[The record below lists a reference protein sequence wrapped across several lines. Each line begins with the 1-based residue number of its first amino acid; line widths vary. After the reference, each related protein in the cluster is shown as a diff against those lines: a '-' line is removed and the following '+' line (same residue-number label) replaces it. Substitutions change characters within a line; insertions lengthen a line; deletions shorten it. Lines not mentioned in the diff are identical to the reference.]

1 LLIGGLGIFYLNYRQ
16 INNLN
21 NRVSDLQSQVATI
34 SGSQNQTIT
43 NQTITIFQNNT
54 NLPEI
59 YDRVSDS
66 VVLVH
71 GSTDSGEVQGSGFI
85 YNFQGRMVAI
95 TNFHVIYQTTELS
108 VTFSNGHGYASTV
121 LGSDPYADLA
131 VLSVDAP
138 TNEFMPLNIVSS
150 SSLRVGD
157 QVIAVGN
164 PYGLIG
170 SMTTG
175 VVSALGRSIQGD
187 LTLNFSIS
195 NVIQSSTPINPG
207 NSGGPLLNAVG
218 DVVGITT
225 AIISDSQGLGFA
237 IPSNTI
243 IRELPSLV
251 ETGNYRNHAYLGIAS
266 SPDRV
271 DMSYDLAEELGV
283 DVTYGRYVG
292 IVTAGGPS
300 DGILREG
307 DIIIAINGT
316 TIRNSDDLGTYLAE
330 KTVPGDEIVI
340 SVVRDNSTTNVTVT
354 LGTRPQPDL

>member
-1 LLIGGLGIFYLNYRQ
+1 
-16 INNLN
+16 
-21 NRVSDLQSQVATI
+21 
-34 SGSQNQTIT
+34 
-43 NQTITIFQNNT
+43 
-54 NLPEI
+54 
-59 YDRVSDS
+59 
-66 VVLVH
+66 
-71 GSTDSGEVQGSGFI
+71 
-85 YNFQGRMVAI
+85 
-95 TNFHVIYQTTELS
+95 
-108 VTFSNGHGYASTV
+108 
-121 LGSDPYADLA
+121 
-131 VLSVDAP
+131 
-138 TNEFMPLNIVSS
+138 
-150 SSLRVGD
+150 
-157 QVIAVGN
+157 VIAVGN

-300 DGILREG
+300 DGMLREG